1 MINLLFVGLILC
13 SIELKSQTL
22 ENPNTSP
29 VHTLGTIEKNK
40 LKFIGYN
47 SFNPE
52 WVKDL
57 KLLLPC
63 ENINLSK

>member
-1 MINLLFVGLILC
+1 MINILFVVLSLF

-29 VHTLGTIEKNK
+29 VHTLGTIEENTLK
-40 LKFIGYN
+40 LISYN

-63 ENINLSK
+63 ENINIS